1 MASKSTINR
10 RLVQICRDD
19 HYSQM
24 ERQFSG
30 KYSEP
35 SKTITAAIREMK
47 MRGFSNEAIAEDL
60 EYLGYSIPT
69 SIDDC
74 PREPIHP
81 LSNYPLCTSTPSH
94 FLPLRNHKKS

>member
-1 MASKSTINR
+1 MHMASKSTINR

-47 MRGFSNEAIAEDL
+47 MRGFSNEAIARDL
-60 EYLGYSIPT
+60 EYLGYPIFS

-74 PREPIHP
+74 SREPIFP
-81 LSNYPLCTSTPSH
+81 LSSYPFCISKPSH
-94 FLPLRNHKKS
+94 LLPLRNH